1 MKKIMIFAAIA
12 AMFSLASCQKEIV
25 DNSSVESPV
34 FTATIDGGDTKT
46 TVNLTNGKVSWVL
59 TDEITVKDNSSHTA
73 IYKVKSIDA
82 STGKATFEFKSGET
96 LNTTGPYSATYGTA
110 PTTSQTYSA
119 TAGKLYMTAPATET
133 NSFTFTVAC
142 GLMKLNFTKAGES
155 VKSVAVTGTPTG
167 GSKKTYTLNCSTAVS
182 IASGANFCVALPA
195 GSYTKIVIT
204 NSSDKVCTLD
214 ATNPVVVTN
223 NRIKPVTIAEN
234 KITFIPEGP
243 LSGVFSVSGTKK
255 VRFSKG
261 NLYYDGTDFK
271 FEDSQYVISTRD
283 MENHHIG
290 AFFWSMNASEAYAEY
305 YGNSFAQ
312 NKLDDIFFSNS
323 EIEKAKSDFTVN
335 GVPGKYRCLSCREW
349 KYLFNFEEVEGQ
361 YAGQYEDR
369 PIENGIRKDKYKTG
383 LTVCGISDC
392 IVLFPDDWDESV
404 LDSNEIRYMNNYKS
418 IYSSTWQKMEEAGAV
433 CLSFGGSYC
442 SYWASD
448 VAYIAPNT
456 EYCANL
462 ANAYDISLPNMGDDF
477 PRFATDWSYQPHC
490 VRLVTDV
497 N

>member
-1 MKKIMIFAAIA
+1 MKKIMIFAAFA
-12 AMFSLASCQKEIV
+12 ALLSVASCQKEAV
-25 DNSSVESPV
+25 DKSVDSPV
-34 FTATIDGGDTKT
+34 FTATIAGDSKSTLNLSDGKIA
-46 TVNLTNGKVSWVL
+46 WEL

-82 STGKATFEFKSGET
+82 GTGKATFEFKSGQT
-96 LNTTGPYSATYGTA
+96 LNTTGSYSATYGTA

-119 TAGKLYMTAPATET
+119 TAGKLYMTAPSTST
-133 NSFTFTVAC
+133 GTFTFSVQC
-142 GLMKLNFTKAGES
+142 GLMKINLTKAGES
-155 VKSVAVTGTPTG
+155 VKSVTVTGIPTG
-167 GSKKTYTLNCSTAVS
+167 GSETTYTLNCSTAVS

-214 ATNPVVVTN
+214 AKNPVVVAN
-223 NRIKPVTIAEN
+223 NHIKPVTIAEN

-243 LSGVFSVSGTKK
+243 LSGVFSVSDTKK

-261 NLYYDGTDFK
+261 NLYFDGTDFK

-290 AFFWSMNASEAYAEY
+290 AFFWSKNASEAYAEY

-312 NKLDDIFFSNS
+312 NNLDDIFFSNS

-335 GVPGKYRCLSCREW
+335 GVTGKYRCLSCREW
-349 KYLFNFEEVEGQ
+349 KYLFNLKEVEGQ
-361 YAGQYEDR
+361 YEGQYEDR

-383 LTVCGISDC
+383 LTVCNISAC
-392 IVLFPDDWDESV
+392 VVLFPDNWDEND
-404 LDSNEIRYMNNYKS
+404 LTPTEIMFMNNLKMIPTS
-418 IYSSTWQKMEEAGAV
+418 LWQKMEGAGAV

-462 ANAYDISLPNMGDDF
+462 ANAYAISLSNYGDGDI
-477 PRFATDWSYQPHC
+477 PRFAPDWSYQPHS